1 MPKSHVVHSTK
12 ADSEPQNVST
22 IIKLAA
28 DRVAVERACRLI
40 DSYVQETHQQQGCSH
55 FDPAELRWPPLN

>member
-1 MPKSHVVHSTK
+1 MPKSHVVNSTN
-12 ADSEPQNVST
+12 ADSELQKVST

-28 DRVAVERACRLI
+28 DQVAVERACQLI
-40 DSYVQETHQQQGCSH
+40 DSYVQETHQQQGC